1 MATLFDRSLEKFAP
15 RAMPPAVIDV
25 MADAGVAPF
34 RRVAGAIVTAA
45 AVMALFG
52 SEALLNWANDLPIS
66 ATSDTILSAAQS
78 WHHALSRVGVP
89 EIATELRATFRRFQG
104 WGKR

>member
-1 MATLFDRSLEKFAP
+1 MATLFDRPLDKLAP

-45 AVMALFG
+45 TVMALLG
-52 SEALLNWANDLPIS
+52 SDALLKWANDLPIS
-66 ATSDTILSAAQS
+66 ATSDTILAVAQS
-78 WHHALSRVGVP
+78 WQDALSRLGLP
-89 EIATELRATFRRFQG
+89 EVAADLRAAFRRFQG
-104 WGKR
+104 WGK

>member
-1 MATLFDRSLEKFAP
+1 MALDHPIDRRAP

-25 MADAGVAPF
+25 MAPAGVAPL
-34 RRVAGAIVTAA
+34 RKVAGAILAA
-45 AVMALFG
+45 VLVMALLG

-66 ATSDTILSAAQS
+66 ATSDSILSAAQS
-78 WHHALSRVGVP
+78 WHDTLAREGLP
-89 EIATELRATFRRFQG
+89 EVSTQLRAAFRRFQA